1 MPNSWRIL
9 TRARQ
14 SVIGSDMQVKSSS
27 FRTTA
32 TEALLDE
39 DLRAAMGRAEGGF
52 VDTRKRAVDEL
63 VNFQEYREFAR
74 NTKNHVLS
82 HLDYYLTR
90 FESSVMASGGQV
102 HWASNGEEVNRIV
115 LDICR
120 RPGIN
125 KITKGKSMVSEE
137 FSLNAGLEAAGLEV
151 VETDLGEYIIQL
163 AEETPSHIIA
173 PAVHKTKQA
182 VTDLFEEHHR
192 EAGYPRV
199 VEHLDIVNQARQVLR
214 DHFCT
219 ADVGITG
226 GNFLIA
232 DTGSIALITNEGN
245 GDLTANL
252 PDIHIVVTS
261 IEKVIPDMQALGGF
275 LRLLGRSATGQIM
288 SVYTTL
294 FNGPRRVDDLDGPGE
309 FHVVLVDNGRSG
321 ILGSQFQDI
330 LRCIKCGACMNH
342 CPVYTSIG
350 GHAYGWVYPGPMG
363 SVLTPLMV
371 GQKNAPDLP
380 YACTLNGHCKTVC
393 PVMIPLPDLL
403 REHRNNLVE
412 VGQAGS
418 LQKWGMQLWF
428 QVARNPLLYNMMVG
442 LYALKLNMLARLTS
456 AFRRGSFKRIPLLG
470 AWTST
475 RDFPVP
481 QTTTFQAQWKRRRR
495 HD

>member
-1 MPNSWRIL
+1 
-9 TRARQ
+9 
-14 SVIGSDMQVKSSS
+14 MQVQSKKFSA
-27 FRTTA
+27 TA
-32 TEALLDE
+32 KAALLNE
-39 DLRAAMGRAEGGF
+39 DLQAAMGRAEGGF
-52 VDTRKRAVDEL
+52 VDTRKRAVEEL
-63 VNFQEYREFAR
+63 DNFHEYREFAR
-74 NTKNHVLS
+74 DTKNHVVA
-82 HLDYYLTR
+82 HLDYYLTQ
-90 FESSVMASGGQV
+90 FESNVQASGGQV
-102 HWASNGEEVNRIV
+102 HWAGNGEEVNRIV
-115 LDICR
+115 IDICK
-120 RPGIN
+120 RPGIQ

-137 FSLNAGLEAAGLEV
+137 FALNAGLESAGFQV

-163 AEETPSHIIA
+163 ANETPSHIIA
-173 PAVHKTKQA
+173 PAVHKTKQS
-182 VTDLFEEHHR
+182 VIDLFDEHHR

-199 VEHLDIVNQARQVLR
+199 VERLDIVNQARQVLR
-214 DHFCT
+214 DHFCS

-252 PDIHIVVTS
+252 PKIHIVVTS
-261 IEKVIPDMQALGGF
+261 IEKVIPNMQALGGF

-294 FNGPRRVDDLDGPGE
+294 FNGPKRVEDLDGPEE

-321 ILGSQFQDI
+321 ILGTQFQDI

-371 GQKNAPDLP
+371 GRKNAPDLP
-380 YACTLNGHCKTVC
+380 YACTLNGRCKTVC

-412 VGQAGS
+412 IGATKRIQR
-418 LQKWGMQLWF
+418 WGMWIWSQ
-428 QVARNPLLYNMMVG
+428 AATCPG
-442 LYALKLNMLARLTS
+442 LYSLMTSLYVFKLNLLARLAP
-456 AFRRGSFKRIPLLG
+456 AFRRGSFKRIPMLG

-481 QTTTFQAQWKRRRR
+481 PSTTFQTQWRKRGSSE
-495 HD
+495 

>member
-1 MPNSWRIL
+1 
-9 TRARQ
+9 
-14 SVIGSDMQVKSSS
+14 
-27 FRTTA
+27 
-32 TEALLDE
+32 LLDE

-52 VDTRKRAVDEL
+52 IDTRKMAVEEL
-63 VNFQEYREFAR
+63 ENFEEYREFAR
-74 NTKNHVLS
+74 KTKNHVLA
-82 HLDYYLTR
+82 HLDYYLTQ
-90 FESSVMASGGQV
+90 FESNVLASGGQV
-102 HWASNGEEVNRIV
+102 HWAGNGEEVNRIV

-120 RPGIN
+120 RPDIR

-137 FSLNAGLEAAGLEV
+137 SALNAGLEAAGFEV

-163 AEETPSHIIA
+163 ARETPSHIIA
-173 PAVHKTKQA
+173 PAVHKTRQA
-182 VTDLFEEHHR
+182 VTDLFDEHHR
-192 EAGYPRV
+192 EAGYSRV
-199 VEHLDIVNQARQVLR
+199 VERLDIVNQARQVLR

-226 GNFLIA
+226 ANFLIA

-252 PDIHIVVTS
+252 PNIHVVVTS
-261 IEKVIPDMQALGGF
+261 IEKVIPDMLALGGF

-294 FNGPRRVDDLDGPGE
+294 FNGPRRIDDLDGPEE
-309 FHVVLVDNGRSG
+309 FHVVLVDSGRSE
-321 ILGSQFQDI
+321 ILGTQFRDI

-342 CPVYTSIG
+342 CPVYTSVG

-371 GQKNAPDLP
+371 GQKKAPDLP
-380 YACTLNGHCKTVC
+380 YACTLNGRCKTVC

-412 VGQAGS
+412 MGQTGVV
-418 LQKWGMQLWF
+418 QRWGVWLWSI
-428 QVARNPLLYNMMVG
+428 VARKPVLYSMMTS
-442 LYALKLNMLARLTS
+442 LYVLKLNLLARMVP
-456 AFRRGSFKRIPLLG
+456 AFQRGSFKYIPMMG
-470 AWTST
+470 AWTSS

-481 QTTTFQAQWKRRRR
+481 QASTFQSQWKKRVL